1 MINHGGWW
9 YSTVFSV
16 SSQRSK
22 PHSSIVETRRYHE
35 HTHCSFLWLNPTHAH
50 THTPHC
56 CRLIHICC
64 PKEYLQQFLSPVWV
78 TTKLQSPAV
87 QEEATWQLVK
97 VYQLLSGADLL
108 VKWPTLAYKVC
119 EVYPAAQKVRSYW
132 SGQET
137 GQSLGNSLL
146 WELTTADT
154 RVTHSPRCDMRRES
168 RWLRRKRLNDGAN
181 GTTSSSEGEHNSS
194 IKNLHLWQ
202 FQALKFHFMQF
213 FLDSHLSNVTAEKF
227 NRKESLRAQ
236 CPHHCFLFIQFNYHL
251 LLTYSWPNFIFMYQR
266 SEWPHLKSDSL
277 PCLRFSLLVI

>member
-1 MINHGGWW
+1 MVAGDILQYLVSVVKDQNH
-9 YSTVFSV
+9 TAPLLRRAVTMNTHTAV
-16 SSQRSK
+16 SCDSI
-22 PHSSIVETRRYHE
+22 PHT
-35 HTHCSFLWLNPTHAH
+35 H

-168 RWLRRKRLNDGAN
+168 RWLRRKRLNDEEELMEPRPRAKGN
-181 GTTSSSEGEHNSS
+181 TTA
-194 IKNLHLWQ
+194 Q
-202 FQALKFHFMQF
+202 LKIFTSGSFRPWSFILCRVF
-213 FLDSHLSNVTAEKF
+213 F
-227 NRKESLRAQ
+227 
-236 CPHHCFLFIQFNYHL
+236 
-251 LLTYSWPNFIFMYQR
+251 
-266 SEWPHLKSDSL
+266 
-277 PCLRFSLLVI
+277 

>member
-1 MINHGGWW
+1 M
-9 YSTVFSV
+9 
-16 SSQRSK
+16 
-22 PHSSIVETRRYHE
+22 
-35 HTHCSFLWLNPTHAH
+35 
-50 THTPHC
+50 
-56 CRLIHICC
+56 
-64 PKEYLQQFLSPVWV
+64 
-78 TTKLQSPAV
+78 
-87 QEEATWQLVK
+87 K
-97 VYQLLSGADLL
+97 VHQLLSGADLL

-168 RWLRRKRLNDGAN
+168 RWLRRKRLNDEEELMEPRPRAKGN
-181 GTTSSSEGEHNSS
+181 TTA
-194 IKNLHLWQ
+194 Q
-202 FQALKFHFMQF
+202 LKIFTSGSFRPWSFILCRVF

-266 SEWPHLKSDSL
+266 SEWPHPKSDSL